1 MSEIISFPKL
11 FAEKEAAK
19 MLDMSLATIRRVRD
33 SGKIAFRRLGGSIKY
48 TKADLIEYLDNGRV
62 PCKTSNTPDK
72 AESTGCHSEQVQT
85 PGAGLGSTSVHDK
98 QGAHRLA
105 QKIFSRPKSSS
116 LNGL

>member
-1 MSEIISFPKL
+1 MRNIFAIPKL
-11 FAEKEAAK
+11 ITEKEAAR
-19 MLDMSLATIRRVRD
+19 MLDISLATIRRVRD
-33 SGKIAFRRLGGSIKY
+33 SGKIAFQRVSKSIRY
-48 TKADLIEYLDNGRV
+48 TEADLFEYLDNGRV